1 MSASGERVDDGRG
14 GVSAGLSGML
24 GVAGLGVSAGVQE
37 LGFRQD
43 WT

>member
-14 GVSAGLSGML
+14 GVSAGLFGM
-24 GVAGLGVSAGVQE
+24 LGVSAGVQE